1 MSWPASST
9 RPESGR
15 KAPVTRLKNVVLP
28 APLGP
33 ITAVSEPSSKFRL
46 TPFMAL
52 TPPKDLRRFS
62 MLSMS
67 GFFSGRHASSGRLP
81 RRSSPCPYIDDKAE
95 QAFAQAEREE
105 KDDDAQYQAVVLG
118 EPGHHVVEQQQ
129 DTRAGKRPEEDI
141 HSAKQDHEHGFTRN
155 RPVCEIRIRA
165 GYEQAHE
172 DAADAA
178 EEAGHHERQQADAPY
193 LDAEVTGA
201 ARIVPDHAQRVA
213 ER

>member
-15 KAPVTRLKNVVLP
+15 KAPVMRLKNVVLP

-67 GFFSGRHASSGRLP
+67 GFFRWPHGNSSRLP
-81 RRSSPCPYIDDKAE
+81 RRSAPCPYIDDEPE
-95 QAFAQAEREE
+95 QAFAQAERKE
-105 KDDDAQYQAVVLG
+105 KDDDSQ
-118 EPGHHVVEQQQ
+118 
-129 DTRAGKRPEEDI
+129 
-141 HSAKQDHEHGFTRN
+141 N
-155 RPVCEIRIRA
+155 
-165 GYEQAHE
+165 
-172 DAADAA
+172 
-178 EEAGHHERQQADAPY
+178 
-193 LDAEVTGA
+193 
-201 ARIVPDHAQRVA
+201 
-213 ER
+213 